1 MVIIPMSYSTINTQH
16 IANMEAMAVTF
27 RLVGLYKL
35 LFLRLPL
42 NAEMY

>member
-1 MVIIPMSYSTINTQH
+1 MSYSTIDTQQ

-27 RLVGLYKL
+27 RLVGLHKI